1 MILHVDMDAFYAS
14 IEQRDDPRL
23 QGRPVVV
30 GGSANGRG
38 VVCAA
43 SYEARK
49 FGIHSAMPAAR
60 ARRLCPRAVFIP
72 PRMEHYANVSS
83 EIRDIFHQ
91 FTPLVEPLSLDE
103 AFLDVTGSETLFGS
117 SVEIGRRVQETI
129 HKETKLAA
137 SVGVAPNKFLA
148 KIASDLEKPQ
158 GFVVVD
164 PNNIHG
170 FLHPLPISRLWGVG
184 RVTEQAFQRLG
195 VRTIGDLSRYPL
207 KALQEQ
213 FGQHG
218 EHLHQLALGIDL
230 RHVEPAR
237 KAKSVSHETTFPHDI
252 QDPEIL
258 RAWTIELADQVS
270 WRLRQQQIEGRTIQ
284 VKMRFAN
291 FDTITRS
298 QQTVTPT
305 NVTSEIQRIGLEIL
319 SRIELKQPVRLLGLG
334 VSSFDDSSQ
343 RQKSL
348 FDEEDRGNQQRVDAA
363 ADQIR
368 KKYGH
373 QSLTRGSNI
382 LHQAQH
388 RPSPRPPENES

>member
-23 QGRPVVV
+23 RGRPVVV

-83 EIRDIFHQ
+83 EIRNIFHQ

-129 HKETKLAA
+129 RKETKLAA

-158 GFVVVD
+158 GFVVV
-164 PNNIHG
+164 PSI
-170 FLHPLPISRLWGVG
+170 
-184 RVTEQAFQRLG
+184 
-195 VRTIGDLSRYPL
+195 
-207 KALQEQ
+207 K
-213 FGQHG
+213 
-218 EHLHQLALGIDL
+218 
-230 RHVEPAR
+230 
-237 KAKSVSHETTFPHDI
+237 
-252 QDPEIL
+252 
-258 RAWTIELADQVS
+258 
-270 WRLRQQQIEGRTIQ
+270 
-284 VKMRFAN
+284 
-291 FDTITRS
+291 
-298 QQTVTPT
+298 
-305 NVTSEIQRIGLEIL
+305 
-319 SRIELKQPVRLLGLG
+319 
-334 VSSFDDSSQ
+334 
-343 RQKSL
+343 
-348 FDEEDRGNQQRVDAA
+348 
-363 ADQIR
+363 
-368 KKYGH
+368 GH
-373 QSLTRGSNI
+373 QSK
-382 LHQAQH
+382 
-388 RPSPRPPENES
+388 